1 MGRNKKTRPGDR
13 CRLGASTPSEAGSPV
28 ALVFHP
34 NSRLGVKARIC
45 KEGSPTMKDSNPLD
59 ARSNALFWG
68 VDVASRKLD
77 VACHGRSAV
86 VTFDNSSAGIE
97 LLVAEVQQQP
107 VALLV
112 VEATGGY
119 EVPLVAALV
128 EAGLPVVRI
137 NPRQLRA
144 FATAVGEL
152 AKTDAI
158 DARLIARFAA
168 NVRPAVRP
176 LPSQKQQFFAGLA
189 ARRRQLLA
197 LRTAERNRR
206 GKTSQ
211 VELLASIDAV
221 LDVLEA
227 QIVRLDEQLAALIA
241 TDENWQQRDR
251 ILQSVAGVA
260 EVTSH
265 VLLADLPELG
275 QLEHKQVAKLVGLAP
290 LNRDSG
296 MLRGKRMITAGRRTV
311 RTALYMA
318 ALSAVRWNP
327 QIRPFYERLRA
338 AGKPFKVAI
347 TACMRKL
354 LTILNA
360 LVRDNTPWR
369 NTAMNP

>member
-1 MGRNKKTRPGDR
+1 
-13 CRLGASTPSEAGSPV
+13 V
-28 ALVFHP
+28 ALIV
-34 NSRLGVKARIC
+34 I
-45 KEGSPTMKDSNPLD
+45 
-59 ARSNALFWG
+59 
-68 VDVASRKLD
+68 
-77 VACHGRSAV
+77 
-86 VTFDNSSAGIE
+86 
-97 LLVAEVQQQP
+97 
-107 VALLV
+107 
-112 VEATGGY
+112 EATGGY
-119 EVPLVAALV
+119 EVPLVVALA

-211 VELLASIDAV
+211 PELLASMDAV
-221 LDVLEA
+221 LEVLEA
-227 QIVRLDEQLAALIA
+227 QIERLDEQLAALIA
-241 TDENWQQRDR
+241 TEEDWQQRDR
-251 ILQSVAGVA
+251 ILQSVTGVA
-260 EVTSH
+260 AVTSH

-275 QLEHKQVAKLVGLAP
+275 QLEHKQLAKLVGLAP

-296 MLRGKRMITAGRRTV
+296 MLRGKRAITAGRRTV

-327 QIRPFYERLRA
+327 QIRTFYERLRQ
-338 AGKPFKVAI
+338 AGKPFKVAL

-369 NTAMNP
+369 KTIMNT

>member
-1 MGRNKKTRPGDR
+1 
-13 CRLGASTPSEAGSPV
+13 
-28 ALVFHP
+28 
-34 NSRLGVKARIC
+34 
-45 KEGSPTMKDSNPLD
+45 MKDSNTFD

-97 LLVAEVQQQP
+97 RLVAEVQQQS
-107 VALLV
+107 VALIV
-112 VEATGGY
+112 IEATGGY
-119 EVPLVAALV
+119 EVPLVVALA

-176 LPSQKQQFFAGLA
+176 LPSQKQQFFASLA

-211 VELLASIDAV
+211 PELLASIDAV
-221 LDVLEA
+221 LEVLEA
-227 QIVRLDEQLAALIA
+227 QLERLDEQLAALIA
-241 TDENWQQRDR
+241 TDEDWQQRDR
-251 ILQSVAGVA
+251 ILQSVTGVA
-260 EVTSH
+260 AVTSH

-275 QLEHKQVAKLVGLAP
+275 QLEHKQLAKLVGLAP

-296 MLRGKRMITAGRRTV
+296 MLRGKRAITAGRRTV

-327 QIRPFYERLRA
+327 QIRPFYERLRQ
-338 AGKPFKVAI
+338 AGKPFKVAL

-369 NTAMNP
+369 KNALNP